1 MAKLPHGAP
10 GRNKPSRS
18 PADPYT
24 FHRRARVQ
32 LAIDSPEI
40 STPSQIFYLFLRVRI
55 PLPLNRDLR
64 YRLRENSTNR
74 RQTRS
79 KDHRVNLKRRLIPPG
94 AQFTARVVS

>member
-10 GRNKPSRS
+10 DRNKPSRS

-40 STPSQIFYLFLRVRI
+40 STPGQIFYLFSHVRA

-64 YRLRENSTNR
+64 YHLRES
-74 RQTRS
+74 S
-79 KDHRVNLKRRLIPPG
+79 K
-94 AQFTARVVS
+94 VS